1 MNPITVPGSVA
12 YLCWFPSLFNT
23 PSLSNDHA
31 RSIIYWSLLY
41 RVLRFGNQTT
51 GLTLIFNTF
60 FCTHSGISLI
70 AALVLLPVSF
80 GSDFMEQFC
89 GEGASIY
96 YRGQCSIDWS
106 LFVAMVVT
114 ACSLY
119 LPSLAIFSMNVSDG
133 LQAHV
138 CC

>member
-1 MNPITVPGSVA
+1 VYAFGCGMLAVSFFVGVVA
-12 YLCWFPSLFNT
+12 YFKPRIKNNSMFLVAFVFQ
-23 PSLSNDHA
+23 A
-31 RSIIYWSLLY
+31 IA
-41 RVLRFGNQTT
+41 
-51 GLTLIFNTF
+51 
-60 FCTHSGISLI
+60 GISLI